1 MTEERSDQD
10 HLDERII
17 AMAREVSEPPPVPRE
32 RIWASISARRA
43 EAKVIPLVRAR
54 PRGPRTIVWI
64 GALAASLL
72 LGIALDRGL
81 LRPDPAP
88 TPAGVVAAEPTA
100 ALQLATTQHLSQV
113 ETLLTRFRI
122 EEVDTLFRAQARE
135 LLTSTRFLIDNPGLQ
150 DSRIRGLLQDLE
162 LILVQLVQPGAAVRP
177 GERDLIADGLEQRNV
192 LPRLRSQIPS
202 GPPHLG
208 AS

>member
-1 MTEERSDQD
+1 MNEQEQ
-10 HLDERII
+10 DERIR
-17 AMAREVSEPPPVPRE
+17 ALAREYHDPPVPPREKMWAAIRE
-32 RIWASISARRA
+32 RRVQAR
-43 EAKVIPLVRAR
+43 VIPTTRR
-54 PRGPRTIVWI
+54 PLGGPRTVVWI
-64 GALAASLL
+64 TTLAATLL
-72 LGIALDRGL
+72 LGIALDRL
-81 LRPDPAP
+81 VLRPSPRQVATAP
-88 TPAGVVAAEPTA
+88 AEPSL